1 MIFVN
6 PVMMNEIIKNHYQY
20 NLQGFKVSTFQSE
33 ADLAQVYPQP
43 HPLAKSKAIGFID
56 PHSETFIAHS
66 PLVLVSSVDEFGFP
80 DISPRGGD
88 KGFVKVLDSH
98 TLAFADSAGNNRLDT
113 YKNLVKQQ
121 QVGLMFMVPGVDEI
135 LRVKGEATL
144 SREPEL
150 LEAFAVKEKPAKLV
164 MVVKV
169 KELFFHC
176 AKALMLAKPWQ
187 QETYTQ
193 REFLPSLLQIIK
205 DQQAAVG
212 K

>member
-1 MIFVN
+1 M
-6 PVMMNEIIKNHYQY
+6 
-20 NLQGFKVSTFQSE
+20 STFQSE

-56 PHSETFIAHS
+56 PHSATFIAHS
-66 PLVLVSSVDEFGFP
+66 PLTLVSSVDEWGFP
-80 DISPRGGD
+80 DISPRGGEP
-88 KGFVKVLDSH
+88 GFVKVLDTH

-113 YKNLVKQQ
+113 YKNLVARA
-121 QVGLMFMVPGVDEI
+121 QVGLMFIVPGVDEI

-150 LEAFAVKEKPAKLV
+150 LEAFAVKDKPAKLV

-169 KELFFHC
+169 KELYFHC

-187 QETYTQ
+187 SETYTE
-193 REFLPSLLQIIK
+193 RDFLPSLLQIIK
-205 DQQAAVG
+205 DQQALVG
-212 K
+212 ESEAG

>member
-1 MIFVN
+1 M
-6 PVMMNEIIKNHYQY
+6 
-20 NLQGFKVSTFQSE
+20 STFQSK
-33 ADLAQVYPQP
+33 ADLAEVYPQP

-88 KGFVKVLDSH
+88 QGFVRVIDKQ

-113 YKNLVKQQ
+113 YTNIVNHQ

-135 LRVKGEATL
+135 LRVKGEVTL
-144 SREPEL
+144 SRDPEL
-150 LEAFAVKEKPAKLV
+150 LNAFAVKDKPAKLV
-164 MVVKV
+164 VVVTV

-176 AKALMLAKPWQ
+176 AKALMLAKPWS
-187 QETYTQ
+187 ESTYTQ

-205 DQQAAVG
+205 DQQALVDE